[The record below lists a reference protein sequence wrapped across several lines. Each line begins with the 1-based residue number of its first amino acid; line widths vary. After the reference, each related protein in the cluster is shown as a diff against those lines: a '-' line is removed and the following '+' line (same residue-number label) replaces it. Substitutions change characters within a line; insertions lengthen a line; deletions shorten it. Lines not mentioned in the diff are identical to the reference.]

1 MKYYLAPMEGITG
14 FIYRNSYEKFL
25 EELINTL
32 PLLLFQIVVKVLK
45 LKN

>member
-14 FIYRNSYEKFL
+14 FIYRNSYEKFFGG
-25 EELINTL
+25 IDL